1 MFQRSFNVS
10 IPITCPMHHMQQPAP
25 AAEAPLQDRAALP
38 LFPFSRTRQ
47 FELPAEYNAA
57 RGQCPVVPVRLW
69 NDQRAWLL
77 TRHADFQSV
86 LLDPRFSGEFAHE
99 DFPTVTEARR
109 GIDKAEKAFVGMDN
123 PRHDHYR
130 RMLMKEFTTRRMQAL
145 RPKIEAITEQLLD
158 DIEKKGPPVDLVSAL
173 AVEMPALVMCALFGS
188 PYEDHTYIAKC
199 AAGRHGLSQSPEQ
212 AAQSAADLV
221 DYCRQLIAKKEAHPE
236 DDMISRVIQEWIIPG
251 ELSREDFA
259 NMCSMVLRAGHDT
272 TTNMIGLG
280 TLLLLEHPDQ
290 LARLKA
296 EPELI
301 SGAVDELL
309 RYLSP
314 VQFAPRRVAL
324 EDVEVNGAH
333 IKKGDGIFA
342 VNALANRDEA
352 EFPDPDEFD
361 IGRDASHHLAFGYGI
376 HRCLGQGVAR
386 IELEVVFPALF
397 KRFPN
402 LRLAEPLDTIP
413 FKYDSQIYG
422 LYKLPLVW

>member
-1 MFQRSFNVS
+1 MSAEA
-10 IPITCPMHHMQQPAP
+10 TCPMHTTQAP
-25 AAEAPLQDRAALP
+25 QDTSSLP
-38 LFPFSRTRQ
+38 LFPFTRSRQ
-47 FELPAEYNAA
+47 FELPRQYEEA
-57 RGQCPVVPVRLW
+57 RNECPVVPVRLW
-69 NDQRAWLL
+69 NDQKAWLL
-77 TRHADFQSV
+77 TRHADFRSV
-86 LLDPRFSGEFAHE
+86 LLDPRFSGEFARP

-109 GIDKAEKAFVGMDN
+109 GIDKAERAFVGMDN

-130 RMLMKEFTTRRMQAL
+130 RMLIKEFTTKRMQAL
-145 RPKIEAITEQLLD
+145 RPKIQAITDQLLD
-158 DIEKKGPPVDLVSAL
+158 DIESKGPPTDLVAAL

-221 DYCRQLIAKKEAHPE
+221 AYCRQLIAKKEANPE
-236 DDMISRVIQEWIIPG
+236 DDMISRVIQEYVVPG

-259 NMCSMVLRAGHDT
+259 DMCSMILRAGHDT

-280 TLLLLEHPDQ
+280 TLLFLQHPEQ

-296 EPELI
+296 EPELMG
-301 SGAVDELL
+301 SAVDELL

-324 EDVEVNGAH
+324 EDAEVNGAQ
-333 IKKGDGIFA
+333 IKRGDGIFA
-342 VNALANRDEA
+342 VNVAANRDEA
-352 EFPDPDEFD
+352 EFPNPDEFD
-361 IGRDASHHLAFGYGI
+361 IGRDASNHLAFGYGI
-376 HRCLGQGVAR
+376 HRCLGQGLAR
-386 IELEVVFPALF
+386 IELEVVFPSLF

-402 LRLAEPLDTIP
+402 LRLAEPLESIP

-422 LYKLPLVW
+422 LYKLQLIW

>member
-1 MFQRSFNVS
+1 MQ
-10 IPITCPMHHMQQPAP
+10 PQPTCPIDHPEVQKVTT
-25 AAEAPLQDRAALP
+25 ALP
-38 LFPFSRTRQ
+38 LFPFTRQ
-47 FELPAEYNAA
+47 GQFEIPTEYVAA
-57 RGQCPVVPVRLW
+57 RDLCPAVPVRLW
-69 NDQRAWLL
+69 NDQKACLL

-86 LLDPRFSGEFAHE
+86 LLDPRFSGEFARE

-109 GIDKAEKAFVGMDN
+109 GIDKAERAFVGMDN

-130 RMLMKEFTTRRMQAL
+130 RMLMKEFTTKRMQAL

-158 DIEKKGPPVDLVSAL
+158 DIESKGQPVDLVAAL

-199 AAGRHGLSQSPEQ
+199 AAGRHGLAQSPEH

-221 DYCRQLIAKKEAHPE
+221 AYCKQLIAKKEAKPD
-236 DDMISRVIQEWIIPG
+236 DDMISRVIQEWVIPG
-251 ELSREDFA
+251 DLSRDDFA
-259 NMCSMVLRAGHDT
+259 DMCSMVLRAGHDT

-280 TLLLLEHPDQ
+280 TLLFLQHPEQ

-301 SGAVDELL
+301 NTAVDELL

-324 EDVEVNGAH
+324 EDAEINGAH

-342 VNALANRDEA
+342 VNAAANRDET
-352 EFPDPDEFD
+352 EFPNPDEFN
-361 IGRDASHHLAFGYGI
+361 IARDASNHLAFGYGI
-376 HRCLGQGVAR
+376 HRCLGQGLAR

-397 KRFPN
+397 RRFPN
-402 LRLAEPLDTIP
+402 LRLAEAMETIP